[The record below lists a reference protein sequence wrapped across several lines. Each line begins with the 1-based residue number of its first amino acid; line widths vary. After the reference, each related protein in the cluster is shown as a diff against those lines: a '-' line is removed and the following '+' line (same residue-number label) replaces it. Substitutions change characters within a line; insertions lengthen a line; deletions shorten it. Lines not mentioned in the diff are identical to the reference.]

1 MSLPLDIKMELTS
14 SPADLPADLPLP
26 DQHPP
31 TPNNEV
37 PIPPLTPLKPRL
49 HLLRLMV
56 NPQEC

>member
-1 MSLPLDIKMELTS
+1 MHLPPDTKIELTF
-14 SPADLPADLPLP
+14 SPADLPPDPPLP
-26 DQHPP
+26 DPHPP